1 MMLLERFVVLLYDRT
16 SGLETVNEAC
26 KQLFAQKGQSVDSL
40 PLTKAALIEHTKR
53 AIYQAGHC
61 WGQMTVNAPVL
72 PSPGNNIFKIY

>member
-1 MMLLERFVVLLYDRT
+1 MEQTGSDKNRFIEHIFT
-16 SGLETVNEAC
+16 SSYMIYL
-26 KQLFAQKGQSVDSL
+26 
-40 PLTKAALIEHTKR
+40 KAAIIEHTKR